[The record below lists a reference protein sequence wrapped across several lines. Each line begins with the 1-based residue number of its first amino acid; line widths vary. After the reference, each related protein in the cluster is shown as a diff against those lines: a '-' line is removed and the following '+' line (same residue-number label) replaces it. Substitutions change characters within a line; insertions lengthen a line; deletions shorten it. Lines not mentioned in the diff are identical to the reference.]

1 MKDKKLRVKLS
12 ITIPIM
18 TCGPLLVFGII
29 AILVLSASFSSAM
42 HEKVEGELTE
52 IASSV
57 LLTYDLLHEGDYM
70 LEKNGNVA
78 SFVKGDYELTGDFS
92 IIDKF
97 AETTDSEISIFYKD
111 TRMITTLKDKSGT
124 RLVGSGANPIVIK
137 DVVDNKTSKFYNKV
151 NIEDKEYFAYYRPI
165 ITSQGACVGMIAI
178 AKDSKDVNALV
189 TKSTAPITT
198 MMVVIMCLAFLAS
211 YIYSSRLG
219 KAISKL
225 QKSLAKIAKG
235 ELQSE
240 VDYGIK
246 KRNDEIADIADSI
259 SIMQNSLHTLVEK
272 DALTNLYNRRLA
284 IKKLE
289 KDIKE
294 AKKSGTKFCVALGD
308 IDFFKKVNDTYGHD
322 VGDDVLKEVAR
333 VMRKGIAG
341 NGFVARWGGEE
352 FLLVFEDRD
361 LDKSYDILCS
371 ILDEV
376 RELKVDDVKKITM
389 SFGLVPGDEEM
400 TVNRVVKLADDN
412 LYFGKENG
420 RNQIVC
426 NKILEE
432 VTEV

>member
-1 MKDKKLRVKLS
+1 
-12 ITIPIM
+12 
-18 TCGPLLVFGII
+18 
-29 AILVLSASFSSAM
+29 
-42 HEKVEGELTE
+42 
-52 IASSV
+52 
-57 LLTYDLLHEGDYM
+57 M
-70 LEKNGNVA
+70 LEKDGNVA

-111 TRMITTLKDKSGT
+111 TRMITTLKDQSGA

-189 TKSTAPITT
+189 TKSTAPITF

-361 LDKSYDILCS
+361 LDKSYDILS
-371 ILDEV
+371 GILDEI

-400 TVNRVVKLADDN
+400 TVNRVVKQADDN

-426 NKILEE
+426 NKILED